1 MTMETPTLRA
11 PGNSQTTWSSRS
23 SRPDGK
29 SKAFEV
35 NMQIAI
41 LNGPYVHI
49 YMCIYIYIIY
59 ICISLSPL
67 TYLFIIYLLI

>member
-49 YMCIYIYIIY
+49 YIYHIYIYISL
-59 ICISLSPL
+59 SLSPL
-67 TYLFIIYLLI
+67 TYLFIIVLTI